1 VRVKLEAIGL
11 ESPTWTY
18 KYTSGA
24 NPIVFAIPREKAT
37 HSAIREILTI
47 AYELA

>member
-1 VRVKLEAIGL
+1 MGL

-18 KYTSGA
+18 RYNSGA
-24 NPIVFAIPREKAT
+24 DPIGFAIPHEKAT
-37 HSAIREILTI
+37 HSAIRAILAI